1 MPIPPA
7 RARFSRVLAAVPV
20 AAVLLALAGCS
31 GGGSAS
37 VATSSSSTT
46 SATQAP
52 TPTPSPTPS
61 KLTGGPV
68 LAVKIDHTTSSYPR
82 VGLSRADVVYVEP
95 VEGGLTRLLAIF
107 SSSMPAKVGPVRSAR
122 ESDVDLLENYGKVA
136 FAYSGGS
143 GYTLAR
149 IRKGPQVNLSNDES
163 SRGFYRDSHRYSPYN
178 VIGMTK
184 ELLKRAGGSVRPVD
198 PGFRYFD
205 QPAEGAK
212 AIRVSTSWPASR
224 MTFTWKAK
232 SRGYTIVS
240 DGRLEKD
247 ALYSNK
253 TVLARNVV
261 VQYVTTTVSG
271 NRDVN
276 GNPTPLEKVEGKG
289 RALFLRNGTV
299 WRGRWSRPKAAAPTT
314 FTTGTGEAMTFA
326 PGPIW
331 VLLVPTGQKVGLS

>member
-1 MPIPPA
+1 MLTPLA
-7 RARFSRVLAAVPV
+7 GTRSLRVLAAMS
-20 AAVLLALAGCS
+20 AAAALLAAAGCS
-31 GGGSAS
+31 GGGSAP
-37 VATSSSSTT
+37 VATTSSTT
-46 SATQAP
+46 SSTPTP

-61 KLTGGPV
+61 KLVGGPV

-82 VGLSRADVVYVEP
+82 VGLSRADVIYVEP
-95 VEGGLTRLLAIF
+95 VEGGLTRLLAVF

-143 GYTLAR
+143 AYTLAR

-163 SRGFYRDSHRYSPYN
+163 SRGFYRDPNRHSPYN
-178 VIGMTK
+178 VIGVTK
-184 ELLKRAGGSVRPVD
+184 ELLKRAGGSVKPKD

-205 QPAEGAK
+205 KPAGGSK
-212 AIRVSTSWPASR
+212 AIRVSTSWPSAR
-224 MTFTWKAK
+224 MTLTWKAK
-232 SRGYTIVS
+232 SRGYAIES

-247 ALYSNK
+247 ALYNNK
-253 TVLARNVV
+253 TVLAQNVV
-261 VQYVTTTVSG
+261 VQYVTTTISG

-289 RALFLRNGTV
+289 RAMFFRNGTT
-299 WRGRWSRPKAAAPTT
+299 WRGTWSRPKASSPTT
-314 FTTGTGEAMTFA
+314 FTTGTGDEMTFA

-331 VLLVPTGQKVGLS
+331 VLLVPKGQSVKVS